1 MKEILLWYFIK
12 TVQFGCMG
20 MAKLI
25 NIATLRKQI
34 LEEGLGMIT
43 VFGNGEIVNVCS
55 EFDYGEE
62 PYKYF
67 LNLEGNAELLTIRE
81 ASPIWQNLLKGMEK
95 KHPIYRIS
103 DPESKGW
110 MEIVLYDENEK

>member
-12 TVQFGCMG
+12 TVQFGCM
-20 MAKLI
+20 AKLI

-34 LEEGLGMIT
+34 LEEELGIIT
-43 VFGNGEIVNVCS
+43 VFGNGEIVDVCS

-67 LNLEGNAELLTIRE
+67 LNLDGNAELLTIKE
-81 ASPIWQNLLKGMEK
+81 ASPIWQNLLEGMEK
-95 KHPIYRIS
+95 KRPIYRIS

-110 MEIVLYDENEK
+110 MEIVTYENEK

>member
-12 TVQFGCMG
+12 TVQFGC

-34 LEEGLGMIT
+34 LEEGLGIIT

-67 LNLEGNAELLTIRE
+67 LNLDGNAELLTIRE
-81 ASPIWQNLLKGMEK
+81 ASPIWQNLLEGMEK
-95 KHPIYRIS
+95 KRPIYRIS

-110 MEIVLYDENEK
+110 MEIVTYENEK

>member
-1 MKEILLWYFIK
+1 MR
-12 TVQFGCMG
+12 
-20 MAKLI
+20 LI

-34 LEEGLGMIT
+34 LEEGLGIIT
-43 VFGNGEIVNVCS
+43 VFGNGEIVDVCS

-67 LNLEGNAELLTIRE
+67 LNLSGNAELLTIRE
-81 ASPIWQNLLKGMEK
+81 ASPIWQNLLEGMEK
-95 KHPIYRIS
+95 KRPIYRIS

-110 MEIVLYDENEK
+110 MEIVAYENEK

>member
-1 MKEILLWYFIK
+1 MR
-12 TVQFGCMG
+12 
-20 MAKLI
+20 LI

-34 LEEGLGMIT
+34 LEEGLGIIT

-67 LNLEGNAELLTIRE
+67 LNLDGNAELLTICE
-81 ASPIWQNLLKGMEK
+81 ASPIWQNLLEGIERKR
-95 KHPIYRIS
+95 PIYKIS

>member
-1 MKEILLWYFIK
+1 VKEILLWYFIK
-12 TVQFGCMG
+12 TVQFGC

-34 LEEGLGMIT
+34 LEEGLGIIT
-43 VFGNGEIVNVCS
+43 VFGNGEVVNVCS

-67 LNLEGNAELLTIRE
+67 LNLDGNAELLTIKE
-81 ASPIWQNLLKGMEK
+81 ASPIWQNLLEGMEK
-95 KHPIYRIS
+95 KRPIYRIS

-110 MEIVLYDENEK
+110 MEIVTYENEK

>member
-12 TVQFGCMG
+12 TVQFGC

-34 LEEGLGMIT
+34 LEEGLGIIT
-43 VFGNGEIVNVCS
+43 VFGNGEIVDVCS

-67 LNLEGNAELLTIRE
+67 LNLDGNAELLTIRE
-81 ASPIWQNLLKGMEK
+81 ASPIWQNLLEGMEK
-95 KHPIYRIS
+95 KRPIYRIS

-110 MEIVLYDENEK
+110 MEIVTYENEK

>member
-1 MKEILLWYFIK
+1 MIRK
-12 TVQFGCMG
+12 
-20 MAKLI
+20 I
-25 NIATLRKQI
+25 NIESLRRQI
-34 LEEGLGMIT
+34 LEEGLGIIT

-67 LNLEGNAELLTIRE
+67 LNLDGNAELLTIRE
-81 ASPIWQNLLKGMEK
+81 ASPIWQNLLEGIEK
-95 KHPIYRIS
+95 KRPIYRIS

>member
-1 MKEILLWYFIK
+1 MR
-12 TVQFGCMG
+12 
-20 MAKLI
+20 LI

-34 LEEGLGMIT
+34 LEEGLGIIT
-43 VFGNGEIVNVCS
+43 VFGNGGIVNVCS

-67 LNLEGNAELLTIRE
+67 LNLDGNAELLTIRE
-81 ASPIWQNLLKGMEK
+81 ASPIWQNLLEGIEK
-95 KHPIYRIS
+95 KRPIYRIS

-110 MEIVLYDENEK
+110 MEIVTYENEK

>member
-12 TVQFGCMG
+12 TVQFGC

-34 LEEGLGMIT
+34 LEEGLGIIT

-67 LNLEGNAELLTIRE
+67 LNLDGNAELLTIKE
-81 ASPIWQNLLKGMEK
+81 ASPIWQNLLEGMEK
-95 KHPIYRIS
+95 KRPIYRIS

-110 MEIVLYDENEK
+110 MEIVTYENEK

>member
-1 MKEILLWYFIK
+1 
-12 TVQFGCMG
+12 

-25 NIATLRKQI
+25 NIGTLRRQI
-34 LEEGLGMIT
+34 LEEGSGIIT

-67 LNLEGNAELLTIRE
+67 LNLDGNAELLTIKE
-81 ASPIWQNLLKGMEK
+81 ASPIWQNLLEGMEK
-95 KHPIYRIS
+95 KRPIYKIS

-110 MEIVLYDENEK
+110 MEIVTYEKKEENEE

>member
-1 MKEILLWYFIK
+1 MR
-12 TVQFGCMG
+12 
-20 MAKLI
+20 LI

-34 LEEGLGMIT
+34 LEEGLGIIT
-43 VFGNGEIVNVCS
+43 VFGTGEIVNVCS

-67 LNLEGNAELLTIRE
+67 LNLDGNAELLTICE
-81 ASPIWQNLLKGMEK
+81 ASPIWQNLLEGMEK
-95 KHPIYRIS
+95 KRPIYRIS

>member
-1 MKEILLWYFIK
+1 MIVKEILLWYFIK
-12 TVQFGCMG
+12 TVQFGC

-34 LEEGLGMIT
+34 LEEGLGIIT

-67 LNLEGNAELLTIRE
+67 LNLDGNAELLTIKE
-81 ASPIWQNLLKGMEK
+81 ASPIWQNLLEGMEK
-95 KHPIYRIS
+95 KRPIYRIS

-110 MEIVLYDENEK
+110 MEIVTYENEK

>member
-12 TVQFGCMG
+12 TVQFGC

-34 LEEGLGMIT
+34 LEEGLGIIT
-43 VFGNGEIVNVCS
+43 VFGNGEIVDVCS

-67 LNLEGNAELLTIRE
+67 LNLDGNAELLTIRE
-81 ASPIWQNLLKGMEK
+81 ASPIWQNLLEGMEK
-95 KHPIYRIS
+95 KRPIYRIS

-110 MEIVLYDENEK
+110 MEIVLYENEK

>member
-1 MKEILLWYFIK
+1 VKEILLWYFIK
-12 TVQFGCMG
+12 TVQFGC

-34 LEEGLGMIT
+34 LEEGLGIIT

-67 LNLEGNAELLTIRE
+67 LNLDGNAELLTIKE
-81 ASPIWQNLLKGMEK
+81 ASPIWQNLLEGMEK
-95 KHPIYRIS
+95 KRPIYRIS

-110 MEIVLYDENEK
+110 MEIVTYENEK

>member
-12 TVQFGCMG
+12 TVQFGC

-34 LEEGLGMIT
+34 LEEGLGIIT
-43 VFGNGEIVNVCS
+43 VFGNGEIVDVCS

-67 LNLEGNAELLTIRE
+67 LNLSGNAELLTIRE
-81 ASPIWQNLLKGMEK
+81 ASPIWQNLLEGMEK
-95 KHPIYRIS
+95 KRPIYRIS

-110 MEIVLYDENEK
+110 MEIVTYENEK

>member
-12 TVQFGCMG
+12 TVQFGC

-34 LEEGLGMIT
+34 LEEGLGIIT
-43 VFGNGEIVNVCS
+43 VFGNGKVVNVCS

-67 LNLEGNAELLTIRE
+67 LNLDGNAELLTIRE
-81 ASPIWQNLLKGMEK
+81 ASPIWQNLLEGMEK
-95 KHPIYRIS
+95 KRPIYRIS

-110 MEIVLYDENEK
+110 MEIVTYENEK

>member
-1 MKEILLWYFIK
+1 MENIR
-12 TVQFGCMG
+12 
-20 MAKLI
+20 LI

-34 LEEGLGMIT
+34 LEEGLGIIT

-55 EFDYGEE
+55 EFDYGKE

-67 LNLEGNAELLTIRE
+67 LNLDGNAELLTIRE
-81 ASPIWQNLLKGMEK
+81 ASPIWQNLLEGIDQKR
-95 KHPIYRIS
+95 PIYRIS

-110 MEIVLYDENEK
+110 MEIVTYENEK

>member
-12 TVQFGCMG
+12 TVEFGC

-25 NIATLRKQI
+25 NIATLRRQI
-34 LEEGLGMIT
+34 LEEGSGIIT
-43 VFGNGEIVNVCS
+43 VFGNGEIVNVNVCS

-67 LNLEGNAELLTIRE
+67 LNLSGNAELLTIHE
-81 ASPIWQNLLKGMEK
+81 ASPIWQNLLEGMEK
-95 KHPIYRIS
+95 KRPIYRIS
-103 DPESKGW
+103 DPDSKGW
-110 MEIVLYDENEK
+110 IEIVLYENEK

>member
-1 MKEILLWYFIK
+1 MR
-12 TVQFGCMG
+12 
-20 MAKLI
+20 LI

-34 LEEGLGMIT
+34 LEEGLGIIT
-43 VFGNGEIVNVCS
+43 VFGIGEIVNVCS

-67 LNLEGNAELLTIRE
+67 LNLSGNAELLTIRE
-81 ASPIWQNLLKGMEK
+81 ASPIWQNLLEGMEK
-95 KHPIYRIS
+95 KRPIYRIS

>member
-12 TVQFGCMG
+12 TVQFGC

-34 LEEGLGMIT
+34 LEEGLGIIT
-43 VFGNGEIVNVCS
+43 VFGNGEIVDVCS

-67 LNLEGNAELLTIRE
+67 LNLSGNAELLTIRE
-81 ASPIWQNLLKGMEK
+81 ASPIWQNLLEGMEK
-95 KHPIYRIS
+95 KRPIYRIS

-110 MEIVLYDENEK
+110 MEIVLYENEK

>member
-1 MKEILLWYFIK
+1 MR
-12 TVQFGCMG
+12 
-20 MAKLI
+20 LI

-34 LEEGLGMIT
+34 LEEGLGIIT
-43 VFGNGEIVNVCS
+43 VFGNGEIVDVCS

-62 PYKYF
+62 PYKYY
-67 LNLEGNAELLTIRE
+67 LSLEGNAELLTIRE
-81 ASPIWQNLLKGMEK
+81 ASPIWQNLLEGMEK
-95 KHPIYRIS
+95 KRPIYKIT

>member
-12 TVQFGCMG
+12 TVQFGC

-34 LEEGLGMIT
+34 LEEGLGIIT

-55 EFDYGEE
+55 EFDYGED

-67 LNLEGNAELLTIRE
+67 LNLDGNAELLTIRE
-81 ASPIWQNLLKGMEK
+81 ASPIWQNLLEGIEK
-95 KHPIYRIS
+95 KRPIYKIT

-110 MEIVLYDENEK
+110 MEIVTYENEK

>member
-1 MKEILLWYFIK
+1 MVDTMRK
-12 TVQFGCMG
+12 M
-20 MAKLI
+20 I
-25 NIATLRKQI
+25 NIDSLRKLI
-34 LEEGLGMIT
+34 LEEELGIIT

-67 LNLEGNAELLTIRE
+67 LNLSGNAELLTIRE
-81 ASPIWQNLLKGMEK
+81 ASPIWQNLLEGMEK
-95 KHPIYRIS
+95 KRPIYRIS

-110 MEIVLYDENEK
+110 MEIVTYENEK

>member
-1 MKEILLWYFIK
+1 MIVKEILLWYFIK
-12 TVQFGCMG
+12 TVQFGC

-34 LEEGLGMIT
+34 LEEGLGIIT

-67 LNLEGNAELLTIRE
+67 LNLDGNAELLTIRE
-81 ASPIWQNLLKGMEK
+81 ASPIWQNLLEGMEK
-95 KHPIYRIS
+95 KRPIYRIS

-110 MEIVLYDENEK
+110 MEIVTYENEK

>member
-1 MKEILLWYFIK
+1 MR
-12 TVQFGCMG
+12 
-20 MAKLI
+20 LI
-25 NIATLRKQI
+25 NIATLRKRI
-34 LEEGLGMIT
+34 EESGEGIIT
-43 VFGNGEIVNVCS
+43 VFGNGEIVNICS

-67 LNLEGNAELLTIRE
+67 LNLDGNAELLTIRE
-81 ASPIWQNLLKGMEK
+81 ASPIWQNLLEGMEK
-95 KHPIYRIS
+95 KRPIYRIT